1 MYRDLVCSLYP
12 EGPTVQ
18 VFHTTT
24 FIPVYMT
31 TYIEITVYIN
41 TRTKTAEPSSS
52 IDKRNAPRTSKRDTG
67 TITSASK
74 AQHSIHPP
82 SLRRSLSLIAYTKS
96 QLTTQARHE
105 RGEYDRPSITE
116 NWYTTK
122 KAVSQRNWGPKC
134 KSIFTRASLNVY
146 ESEM

>member
-1 MYRDLVCSLYP
+1 VQSVSRRTYSAGVPHNDLHTCVYDYLHRNNGLYKY
-12 EGPTVQ
+12 Q
-18 VFHTTT
+18 D
-24 FIPVYMT
+24 
-31 TYIEITVYIN
+31 
-41 TRTKTAEPSSS
+41 KTAEPSSS